1 MSNGTNAPACR
12 ELRQLLGV
20 YVVGAIDAA
29 ERSVVDNHLAQCQ
42 GCREELAYL
51 AGLPALL
58 GKVPVAEAE
67 RINDQA
73 IGLAADEPG
82 GELLDSLLRRVAVRS
97 KTRRWRSLLAVAAAA
112 VIGVAGAAGV
122 LEATTGGSHHVA
134 AAEVVQAVDPTT
146 HVWARVRYAHV
157 SWGTVMQVRVMGI
170 PVGTTCTFWVVGKDG
185 HRFMAGTWRVGTS
198 YGEVGWYPADAHV
211 AHPQSFQLT
220 SGGKLLVTVPAS

>member
-29 ERSVVDNHLAQCQ
+29 ERSVVDDHLAQCQ

-67 RINDQA
+67 RINDLA
-73 IGLAADEPG
+73 IGLVAEEPD

-97 KTRRWRSLLAVAAAA
+97 KTRRWRGMLAVAAAA

-122 LEATTGGSHHVA
+122 VEAVSGGSSVPA
-134 AAEVVQAVDPTT
+134 TESVQAVNPST
-146 HVWARVRYAHV
+146 HVTALVRYAQV
-157 SWGTVMQVRVMGI
+157 SWGTVMQVRVTGV
-170 PVGTTCTFWVVGKDG
+170 PVGTTCTFWAVGQNG
-185 HRFMAGTWRVGTS
+185 HRWLAATWTVGTS
-198 YGEVGWYPADAHV
+198 YSQSGWYAANAHV
-211 AHPQSFQLT
+211 ASPRSFQLT
-220 SGGKLLVTVPAS
+220 SGGRLLVTVPAS

>member
-73 IGLAADEPG
+73 LGLAAEEPG
-82 GELLDSLLRRVAVRS
+82 GELLDSLLSRVAVRS
-97 KTRRWRSLLAVAAAA
+97 KTRRWRSMLAVAAAA

-122 LEATTGGSHHVA
+122 TTAISQPAVA
-134 AAEVVQAVDPTT
+134 AAEVVHAVDPNT
-146 HVWARVRYAHV
+146 HVWAQVKYAHV
-157 SWGTVMQVRVMGI
+157 PWGTVMQVKVRGV
-170 PVGTTCTFWVVGKDG
+170 PVGTTCTFWVVGQDG

-198 YGEVGWYPADAHV
+198 YGVAGLYPADAHV
-211 AHPQSFQLT
+211 AQPRSFQLT
-220 SGGKLLVTVPAS
+220 SGGRVLVTVPAS

>member
-1 MSNGTNAPACR
+1 MTNGTNAPACR

-73 IGLAADEPG
+73 IGLAPEDPG

-97 KTRRWRSLLAVAAAA
+97 KTRRWRGLLAVAAAA
-112 VIGVAGAAGV
+112 VVGVAGAATV
-122 LEATTGGSHHVA
+122 IEATSGGAPQVA
-134 AAEVVQAVDPTT
+134 ASETVHAISQST
-146 HVWARVRYAHV
+146 HVWARVRYARV
-157 SWGTVMQVRVMGI
+157 SWGTVMQVQVRGV
-170 PVGTTCTFWVVGKDG
+170 PAGTHCTFWAVGKDG
-185 HRFMAGTWRVGTS
+185 QRLQAGAWTVGSS
-198 YGEVGWYPADAHV
+198 YGQPGWYPADARL
-211 AHPQSFQLT
+211 AAPQRFELT
-220 SGGKLLVTVPAS
+220 SGGRLLVSIPAS